1 MAIKWTDDLAT
12 GTLEIDDQHKELIFQ
27 INNLI
32 TALSDGRARHEV
44 EKMIQFMNEYVS
56 YHFGTEEKYMDKF
69 GYPNTTAHKG
79 QHEVFVKSFSRLKQR
94 YLQQGVDQELI
105 SETNDLI
112 ADWFVNHIRYV
123 DRALGMFLKRKL

>member
-12 GTLEIDDQHKELIFQ
+12 GTPDIDDQHKELIFQ

-32 TALSDGRARHEV
+32 AALSEGRARHEV

-56 YHFGTEEKYMDKF
+56 YHFKTEEKYMDKF